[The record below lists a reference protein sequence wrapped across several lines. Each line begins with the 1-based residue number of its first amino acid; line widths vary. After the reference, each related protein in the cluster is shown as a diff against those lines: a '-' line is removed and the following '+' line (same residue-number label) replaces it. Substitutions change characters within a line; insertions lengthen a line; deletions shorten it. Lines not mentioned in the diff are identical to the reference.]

1 MADNNS
7 NNIYLS
13 PGPHFSGSIKSN
25 MLMLMVVISLL
36 PECVMGVIYFGL
48 PALITILA
56 SVASCVVFEAIFQK
70 LIKRPVSVG
79 DFSAVVTGVLLAL
92 TLPPTMPVWQTVLG
106 AFFAIVV
113 AKGLFGGLGCN
124 VWNPALTGRAF
135 LFVSFPT
142 AMGSAWVTPFD
153 AVSTATPL
161 AKPEAY
167 TDLWQL
173 FTGAHAGSIGET
185 CIIAILGS
193 ALFLLITHVI
203 DWRAPLTMIATACLC
218 TFLANGF
225 DVNAVLFALT
235 TGGLLFGA
243 TFMVTDYTTAPLTG
257 AGRLIFGAGCGLIT
271 FLIRQY
277 GGFPEGVMFS
287 ILIMNSLVPFLN
299 KISRRKY
306 GYGLKKDKAS
316 KEGAQK

>member
-7 NNIYLS
+7 NNIFLS
-13 PGPHFSGSIKSN
+13 PGPHFSGAVKTN
-25 MLMLMVVISLL
+25 MIMLMVVASLL

-48 PALITILA
+48 PALVTILV
-56 SVASCVVFEAIFQK
+56 SVASCVAFEALFQLLCK
-70 LIKRPVSVG
+70 KPVSIG
-79 DFSAVVTGVLLAL
+79 DFSAVVTGILLAL
-92 TLPPTMPVWQTVLG
+92 TLRSTIPVWQTILG

-124 VWNPALTGRAF
+124 VWNPALIGRAF

-142 AMGSAWVTPFD
+142 AMGSNFVTPYD

-161 AKPEAY
+161 AKPELY
-167 TDLWQL
+167 TNLMNL
-173 FTGAHAGSIGET
+173 FKGAHAGCIGET

-203 DWRAPLTMIATACLC
+203 DWRAPLTMVATTCLC

-243 TFMVTDYTTAPLTG
+243 TFMVTDYTTAPVTG
-257 AGRLIFGAGCGLIT
+257 AGRLVFGAGCGLIT

-277 GGFPEGVMFS
+277 GGYPEGVMFS
-287 ILIMNSLVPFLN
+287 ILIMNSIVPFLN
-299 KISRRKY
+299 KLSRRKY
-306 GYGLKKDKAS
+306 GYPLIKAKA
-316 KEGAQK
+316 KEGAKK